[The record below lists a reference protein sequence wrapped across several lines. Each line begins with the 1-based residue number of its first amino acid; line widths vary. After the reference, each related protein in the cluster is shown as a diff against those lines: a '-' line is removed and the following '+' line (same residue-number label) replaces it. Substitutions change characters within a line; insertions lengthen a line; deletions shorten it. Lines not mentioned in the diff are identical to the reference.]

1 MVKLL
6 NEEFQVFAR
15 YIHDVSGI
23 HLDSTKSYLV
33 ENRFQSLLQQYG
45 CATYSELYY
54 KAKNDA
60 TRAVQRRIIDA
71 ITTGETLF
79 FRDASPFELLQHKLI
94 PDLIDRKVRQGVSGL
109 PPSIRIWSAAA
120 STGQEIY
127 SIAIVLKELLVDL
140 NRYNIRLLGTDISDQ
155 AVAAASRGI
164 YNRIEIERGLPK
176 EKLLRYFTP
185 EGENWKIKD
194 EIRALATFRQLN
206 LMEDFSH
213 LGTFD
218 IIFCRNVAIYF
229 DEDSKARLFTRMARS
244 LDPDGA
250 LLIGST
256 ETLSGVCPLFESKR
270 HLRSVYYQVKK

>member
-6 NEEFQVFAR
+6 TEEFQAFAR

-33 ENRFQSLLQQYG
+33 ENRFQPLLQQYG
-45 CATYSELYY
+45 CASYGELYY
-54 KAKNDA
+54 KAKNDLS
-60 TRAVQRRIIDA
+60 RALQRRIIDA

-79 FRDASPFELLQHKLI
+79 FRDTSPFELLQHKLI
-94 PDLIDRKVRQGVSGL
+94 PDLIDRKNRQGAGRI
-109 PPSIRIWSAAA
+109 PSIRIWSAAS

-127 SIAIVLKELLVDL
+127 SIAIVLKELLTDL
-140 NRYNIRLLGTDISDQ
+140 SRYNIRLLGTDISDQ

-176 EKLLRYFTP
+176 DKLQRYFTP

-194 EIRALATFRQLN
+194 ELRAMATFRQLN

-213 LGTFD
+213 LGAFD

-229 DEDSKARLFTRMARS
+229 NEEAKGRLFTRMARA
-244 LDPDGA
+244 LDPEGA

-256 ETLSGVCPLFESKR
+256 ETLTGVCPLFESKR
-270 HLRSVYYQVKK
+270 HLRAVYYQVKK